1 MGKKNRKNKNERS
14 QKMANQNENVI
25 ENVIN
30 VNTNEN
36 VVTTNQEDIMSKSN
50 NVQSMEDL
58 FNAVAEQAK
67 KERKAGTL
75 RMSELKKQLKERDKK
90 IQDIKDQLFI
100 ILENVKDNELLELQA
115 RQHAELKIKEIKLQ
129 YKQIE
134 EEYNMYTVE
143 NAEAIA
149 DVVVEKTTKFV
160 APVTRGIAQGVRGI
174 GKNLFGFGKDK

>member
-14 QKMANQNENVI
+14 QKMANQN

-75 RMSELKKQLKERDKK
+75 RMSELKKQLKERDKH

-100 ILENVKDNELLELQA
+100 ILENVKDNELMELQA

-129 YKQIE
+129 YKQVE

-174 GKNLFGFGKDK
+174 GKSLFGFGKDK